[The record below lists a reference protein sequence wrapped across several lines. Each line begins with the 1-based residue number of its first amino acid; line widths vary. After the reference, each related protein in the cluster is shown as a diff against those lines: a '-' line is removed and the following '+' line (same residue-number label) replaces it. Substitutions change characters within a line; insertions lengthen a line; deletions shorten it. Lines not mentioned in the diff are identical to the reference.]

1 MKELVLIVAVSENN
15 VIGFNGKIPWFIQE
29 DLKRFRNLTLGNS
42 VVMGRK
48 TFESIGKPLEKR
60 QNIVLTERNDFFYE
74 GIEIAHSLD
83 EALRL
88 ANREKVFFIGGRKVY
103 ENALNVVD
111 RMEITLVRG
120 SYEGD
125 IFFPRINYEDWLE
138 KTRLDKEGYSFLTYI
153 RKK

>member
-125 IFFPRINYEDWLE
+125 IFFRE
-138 KTRLDKEGYSFLTYI
+138 
-153 RKK
+153 